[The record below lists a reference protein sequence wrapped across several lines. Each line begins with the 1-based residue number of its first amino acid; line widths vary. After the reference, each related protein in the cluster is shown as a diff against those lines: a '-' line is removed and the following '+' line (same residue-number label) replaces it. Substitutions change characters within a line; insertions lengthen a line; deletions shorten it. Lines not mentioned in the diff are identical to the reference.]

1 MNVREVYLIVHLQE
15 HKKIVLKLWI
25 TPPGACSSSLC
36 GSASAFFKFSQ
47 ENVVRS
53 DSAMVDTRGIIGAYP
68 CALLRPVPA
77 VLLRLGGDLRVGSV
91 AVDSPTT
98 HLRQSSQGPQNKSI
112 RASEGKC
119 SNIPSVMRE
128 FSSGICGRLKGYQ
141 KPVSASIGRLQTGW
155 E

>member
-1 MNVREVYLIVHLQE
+1 MYLTIHLQE

-53 DSAMVDTRGIIGAYP
+53 DLAMVDTRGIIGAYP
-68 CALLRPVPA
+68 CDLLLRPVPT

-91 AVDSPTT
+91 AVDSPATN
-98 HLRQSSQGPQNKSI
+98 LRQSSQGPQSKSI
-112 RASEGKC
+112 KGSQGKC
-119 SNIPSVMRE
+119 ANIPSVMRE
-128 FSSGICGRLKGYQ
+128 FSSGICGRLKGNR
-141 KPVSASIGRLQTGW
+141 KPV
-155 E
+155 